1 MIQESTT
8 SSLDRKASLSVIE
21 LLAIEPEVQ
30 AGSEVTLSPT
40 NLPDGQTN
48 KDD

>member
-1 MIQESTT
+1 METRNEQDHPTT
-8 SSLDRKASLSVIE
+8 LIE
-21 LLAIEPEVQ
+21 LLAELPTVSATSEP
-30 AGSEVTLSPT
+30 SMSPT

>member
-1 MIQESTT
+1 MTLAEE
-8 SSLDRKASLSVIE
+8 LAEAPLMEASHDETFSM
-21 LLAIEPEVQ
+21 
-30 AGSEVTLSPT
+30 SPT

>member
-1 MIQESTT
+1 MNELHTEHPPTLAEALAELPTIDPSE
-8 SSLDRKASLSVIE
+8 ASM
-21 LLAIEPEVQ
+21 
-30 AGSEVTLSPT
+30 SPT